1 MAEVPIL
8 GLQKTTTMSGIKLSL
23 FSQVL
28 ALIDQNV
35 VRRLVCQYDTDKYS
49 KGINTWMHVLSMI
62 FMQLAAAKTLR
73 DYSNGLRS
81 AIGRLAIPNSTTSC
95 GCILQSQG
103 WYDSTKS
110 LIGF

>member
-35 VRRLVCQYDTDKYS
+35 VRRLVRQYDTDKYN
-49 KGINTWMHVLSMI
+49 KGIAKSTHVESVI
-62 FMQLAAAKTLR
+62 FMQSVGATSLR
-73 DYSNGLRS
+73 DISNGLRS

-95 GCILQSQG
+95 GCILRSPG
-103 WYDSTKS
+103 WYDWTKS